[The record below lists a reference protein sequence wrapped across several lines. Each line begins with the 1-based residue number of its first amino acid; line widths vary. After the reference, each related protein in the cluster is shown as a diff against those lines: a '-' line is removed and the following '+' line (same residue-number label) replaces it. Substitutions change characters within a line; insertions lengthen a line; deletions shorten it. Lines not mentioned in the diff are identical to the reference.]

1 MWHSVKF
8 GPNVV
13 EHLISTFSRNFS
25 SRHCQTCAASDS
37 INTFPDD
44 VVAASERNG
53 PKLNSDR
60 TVDRDYFE
68 SRDTT
73 TLSVPLII
81 NTEFI
86 DDVVD
91 DDVSD
96 INDSLDVDKVQ
107 ESEDMSEGSVR
118 SR

>member
-1 MWHSVKF
+1 M
-8 GPNVV
+8 
-13 EHLISTFSRNFS
+13 
-25 SRHCQTCAASDS
+25 
-37 INTFPDD
+37 
-44 VVAASERNG
+44 AASERNG

-96 INDSLDVDKVQ
+96 VNDSLDVDKVQ